1 MHECEL
7 GNEEVEELVDN
18 VVIAWEIDVDINGV
32 FVSGV
37 GRVNAG
43 DVVVFYEHW
52 GVGGGGGLEGKW
64 ALEVLSGGW
73 VVEVDGVCG

>member
-1 MHECEL
+1 M
-7 GNEEVEELVDN
+7 GGEEVEDFVDC
-18 VVIAWEIDVDINGV
+18 VVIFREVDVDIEAA

-37 GRVNAG
+37 VRVNAG
-43 DVVVFYEHW
+43 DVVVFYEHR

-64 ALEVLSGGW
+64 ALEVLSGRW